1 MLLLALPPLGF
12 STPPTPCRLPSG
24 SLIAGYATSCDSD
37 GAPHLVEQAVA
48 GVNVVIWFATSLQK
62 NATSGRPQVTHHLNH
77 TCVAVVAQE
86 LRRRGLITAHMIS
99 IGGWDAPH
107 PDTSFS
113 GEEWFEA
120 WDEWN
125 RGEVAQPALGFPGYD
140 GIDWDLEGNDT
151 PSSPWNRFT
160 PACIE
165 LVGTMSQAAKRAGYL
180 VSLVPPQ
187 SYADVG
193 VAGFDLSL
201 RHSYPEWQPVFQ
213 YRGRNAYMVW
223 LSDRYGTVDGGVPT
237 FDFVDVQLYETFS
250 HASYAIDGPPQTP
263 PARYLAELAR
273 AFARG
278 WRVTFGNESV
288 GVASQTV
295 AIPPQRLLLGFSF
308 GSNPAGRSVFI
319 RPSAVAEAW
328 ESLAPDERPRG
339 VMFWNMDIDGHQGT
353 NGTNATCNLA
363 AGFNSFLHVRET
375 RWRR

>member
-125 RGEVAQPALGFPGYD
+125 RGEVAQPALGFFGYD

-201 RHSYPEWQPVFQ
+201 RHSYPEWQPDFQ
-213 YRGRNAYMVW
+213 YLG
-223 LSDRYGTVDGGVPT
+223 
-237 FDFVDVQLYETFS
+237 
-250 HASYAIDGPPQTP
+250 TP
-263 PARYLAELAR
+263 PGVKDSHFFLRRARLHRRRQVESTSCAR
-273 AFARG
+273 RAAGTPRSCKPFAKACMTPPSTGRPA
-278 WRVTFGNESV
+278 
-288 GVASQTV
+288 AS
-295 AIPPQRLLLGFSF
+295 L
-308 GSNPAGRSVFI
+308 
-319 RPSAVAEAW
+319 
-328 ESLAPDERPRG
+328 RPRS
-339 VMFWNMDIDGHQGT
+339 
-353 NGTNATCNLA
+353 A
-363 AGFNSFLHVRET
+363 A
-375 RWRR
+375 